1 MEHSMCGCSRLPGL
15 GVNHA
20 QLEVSIKEVPSWAG
34 EAFTSSTRTR
44 FYFYCEVSH
53 FSHLH
58 VRQLRL
64 LISSGSVV
72 VNCGVS
78 LH

>member
-34 EAFTSSTRTR
+34 G
-44 FYFYCEVSH
+44 
-53 FSHLH
+53 
-58 VRQLRL
+58 VRERQREKLELLLLRL
-64 LISSGSVV
+64 TLMLCEFTLNIQ
-72 VNCGVS
+72 NCDLV
-78 LH
+78 LRH